1 MKLKIIRHE
10 GSFTEMAVG
19 GEGHTLLNLLQNF
32 LLQNKNVDMA
42 GYSKPHPLMDRS
54 VLYLTMKE
62 GKAPMDAL
70 LESAEDAKKNLNM
83 FIVDLNKQ
91 IEEFKNLE

>member
-1 MKLKIIRHE
+1 MKLKIIKNE

-19 GEGHTLLNLLQNF
+19 GEGHTLLNLLQSF

-42 GYSKPHPLMDRS
+42 GYSKPHPLMERS

-83 FIVDLNKQ
+83 FIVELNKK
-91 IEEFKNLE
+91 IEEIKNLE

>member
-1 MKLKIIRHE
+1 MKLKIIKNE

-19 GEGHTLLNLLQNF
+19 GEGHTLLNLLQSF
-32 LLQNKNVDMA
+32 LLQNKYVDMA
-42 GYSKPHPLMDRS
+42 GYSKPHPLMERS

-70 LESAEDAKKNLNM
+70 LVSAEDARKSLNM
-83 FIVDLNKQ
+83 FIVELNKQ
-91 IEEFKNLE
+91 IEELKKLE